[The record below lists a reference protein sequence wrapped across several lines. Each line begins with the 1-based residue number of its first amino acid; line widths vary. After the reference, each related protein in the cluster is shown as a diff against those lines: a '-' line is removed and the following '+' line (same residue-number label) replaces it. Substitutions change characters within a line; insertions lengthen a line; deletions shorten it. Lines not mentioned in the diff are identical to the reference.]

1 MNRYLNEDKFHR
13 FLEQL
18 LWFQLLFAAVV
29 GGWIGFFY
37 FWMFFSKIYYG
48 DVLDLLV
55 LEGLVPDI
63 ISLFVIWFVH
73 KIYCENRLHPLNE
86 LGKSKNVK
94 GKMLVSRTLCI
105 GVAMLLTYWLILF
118 NQKFVKYHSLQ
129 ITFKYYLL
137 FWLLG
142 SIIVLVFDFKPLVIV
157 LQKWWK
163 KLNVKQKEFIRLI
176 IEFFVE

>member
-37 FWMFFSKIYYG
+37 FWMFFSKIY
-48 DVLDLLV
+48 
-55 LEGLVPDI
+55 
-63 ISLFVIWFVH
+63 
-73 KIYCENRLHPLNE
+73 CENRLHPLNE

-105 GVAMLLTYWLILF
+105 GVAMILTYLLILF

-129 ITFKYYLL
+129 ITFKYYLI

-142 SIIVLVFDFKPLVIV
+142 SIIVLLFDFKPFVIV
-157 LQKWWK
+157 LRKWWK
-163 KLNVKQKEFIRLI
+163 KLTIKQKEFIRLI
-176 IEFFVE
+176 IEFFIE